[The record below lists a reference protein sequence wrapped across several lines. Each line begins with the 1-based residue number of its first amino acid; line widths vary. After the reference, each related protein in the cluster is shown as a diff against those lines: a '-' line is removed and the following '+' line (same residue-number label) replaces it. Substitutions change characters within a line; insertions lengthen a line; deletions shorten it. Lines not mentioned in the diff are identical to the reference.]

1 MNTKSTQKSTSKGI
15 VTPGKIRNYN
25 EIIEFLDTH
34 WATNI
39 NDKDLRCISALD
51 KALSNP
57 SKKMDIVAVA
67 GTNGKSLTI
76 NFTSQLLREEG
87 LTVGC
92 FYAPHILTY
101 NERITINNEIIANK
115 NFTELGNDVIHA
127 AEAAGIKPNSY
138 EILLMMAL
146 SHFAD
151 QHVDVI
157 LIETSNDHEV
167 PPVSIYTPK
176 IVAITRVV
184 SDKAL
189 PENSIPQDDINAIL
203 CTVKEGTH
211 VVSADQSKLHLQT
224 MLEMTKAKGGT
235 WAMPIRKLAQLNYPF
250 EQLHGRC
257 AALAERI
264 GDIYINTFANKN
276 AILVNQSLIAK
287 QKGQRG
293 RPTLEAKR
301 QAELNP
307 KRTVEQFWK
316 ETENTLPGRF
326 QLLDKE
332 KPSILLDNAN
342 NLDAF
347 KNLLLGIRLLHYQRP
362 LKGLTIIVGC
372 NNPDLDV
379 LEFLK
384 LLRYFFKKTSGQ
396 VIVCPVNN
404 MPYDKNRSSWDVEKI
419 TNDIKNMKIKAK
431 SSKNFAEAFD
441 MAQKSVDERHGLVV
455 VTGSSALVHEYW
467 QLKGIRKL

>member
-1 MNTKSTQKSTSKGI
+1 MNTKDTPKSTSKNI
-15 VTPGKIRNYN
+15 VTPGKIKNYN
-25 EIIEFLDTH
+25 EVVEFLDAH
-34 WATNI
+34 WSVNK
-39 NDKDLRCISALD
+39 NDKDLKHIKSLD
-51 KALSNP
+51 EALSCP

-76 NFTSQLLREEG
+76 NFTAQLLRKEG

-92 FYAPHILTY
+92 FYAPHMLTY
-101 NERITINNEIIANK
+101 NERITVNNEMVANK
-115 NFTELGNDVIHA
+115 TFAELGNDVINA
-127 AEAAGIKPNSY
+127 TEASNTKAHSY

-146 SHFAD
+146 SHFE
-151 QHVDVI
+151 QQNVDI
-157 LIETSNDHEV
+157 ALIETSNEYDIN
-167 PPVSIYTPK
+167 PVSICNPK
-176 IVAITRVV
+176 IIAVTRVV
-184 SDKAL
+184 TDKPPSD
-189 PENSIPQDDINAIL
+189 NSMPQETINSML
-203 CTVKEGTH
+203 STVSEGAH
-211 VVSADQSKLHLQT
+211 VLSADQSKIHLQA
-224 MLEMTKAKGGT
+224 MLDLTKAKGGI

-276 AILVNQSLIAK
+276 TIVVNQSLIAK

-307 KRTVEQFWK
+307 KRTIEQFWR

-332 KPSILLDNAN
+332 KPTILLDNAN

-362 LKGLTIIVGC
+362 LKGLTVIIGC
-372 NNPDLDV
+372 NNPDLD
-379 LEFLK
+379 LMEFLK
-384 LLRYFFKKTSGQ
+384 LVRYFFKKTSGQ
-396 VIVCPVNN
+396 IIVCPTTN
-404 MPYDKNRSSWDVEKI
+404 MPYDTNKESWDVEKV

-431 SSKNFAEAFD
+431 SSKNLAEAFD
-441 MAQKSVDERHGLVV
+441 MAKKSVDERHGLVV
-455 VTGSSALVHEYW
+455 ITGSSALINEYW